1 MKTYP
6 SLAKEGEIITISL
19 ENIDSEYLTD
29 SKIIICNITGKV
41 MKTIDNPQ
49 EMIKLTL
56 PQGLYKGVLISGDK
70 KFKFDF
76 LITK

>member
-1 MKTYP
+1 
-6 SLAKEGEIITISL
+6 
-19 ENIDSEYLTD
+19 
-29 SKIIICNITGKV
+29 

-56 PQGLYKGVLISGDK
+56 TQGLYKGVLISGDK